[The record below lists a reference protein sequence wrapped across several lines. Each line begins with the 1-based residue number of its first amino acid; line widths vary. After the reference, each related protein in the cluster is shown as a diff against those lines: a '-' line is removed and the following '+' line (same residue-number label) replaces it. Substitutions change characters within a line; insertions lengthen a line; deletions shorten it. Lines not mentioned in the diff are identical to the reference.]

1 MQLRTWLA
9 AACLFCIN
17 TAAAANDF
25 YTVMVQAD
33 KGQLLLSP
41 CADLQ
46 TVWPGVF
53 DRAEDERSVR
63 AYIGQYPPVSAERPH
78 AGFFIRV
85 IAALSAPHAET
96 WPGPAA
102 AVHPET
108 EETQL
113 QMHVREIIGM
123 QPGSCNLIDILNA
136 AFPPESTETE
146 RLEAK

>member
-1 MQLRTWLA
+1 MQLRTWLTA
-9 AACLFCIN
+9 ATCLICIN
-17 TAAAANDF
+17 TAAATNDF
-25 YTVMVQAD
+25 YTVMVQED
-33 KGQLLLSP
+33 KAQLLFSP

-63 AYIGQYPPVSAERPH
+63 AYIEQYPPVSAERPH

-85 IAALSAPHAET
+85 IAALSDTHAEA
-96 WPGPAA
+96 WPGRSASIR
-102 AVHPET
+102 PET

-123 QPGSCNLIDILNA
+123 QACQ
-136 AFPPESTETE
+136 
-146 RLEAK
+146 